1 MLGPRVGRVRVR
13 QRCDDDC
20 PAPQPCPSPWG
31 NPAVVAVVTA
41 AATAL
46 FNAIGEVWVESRKAQ
61 IEATRKLAEPE
72 QPAPP
77 PRKRG
82 GGA

>member
-1 MLGPRVGRVRVR
+1 
-13 QRCDDDC
+13 
-20 PAPQPCPSPWG
+20 
-31 NPAVVAVVTA
+31 VVAVVTA